1 MKNNQR
7 KFKAKAAVVILL
19 LCIVFLIFGIV
30 IGSSVKKDKVLYFN
44 NTAKNFYEIISQT
57 PNVHEIFSDNQK
69 EFYLGESTN
78 NNDIILYNHTGNIL
92 VSQGNAP
99 YSGGYWAV
107 RVTDNT
113 PAEVWFSTHPLK
125 ISDLRPYS
133 VEEQNS
139 AMKFFESAAESRV
152 VGYYVNNRSKISI
165 TPRTTESPVM
175 RGSLYLFTFQC

>member
-1 MKNNQR
+1 MY
-7 KFKAKAAVVILL
+7 
-19 LCIVFLIFGIV
+19 CFLIFGIV

-78 NNDIILYNHTGNIL
+78 NNDIILYNNIGYIL

-99 YSGGYWAV
+99 YPGGYWAA

-113 PAEVWFSTHPLK
+113 PIEVWFSTHPLI

-139 AMKFFESAAESRV
+139 IVKLFEDAAESRV

-165 TPRTTESPVM
+165 TPRTTESSVL
-175 RGSLYLFTFQC
+175 RGLLYLFTFPR